1 MRALEAC
8 RMQSP
13 VRSLG
18 PPVLPLAQDCVSC
31 RASRIRPESASY
43 LTHHL
48 MTTTPPTNPWLN
60 LFPNSRSLKVG
71 CLWVGSTEAPTNGRA
86 RPVA

>member
-31 RASRIRPESASY
+31 RASKIRPESASY
-43 LTHHL
+43 LTLHL
-48 MTTTPPTNPWLN
+48 MAT
-60 LFPNSRSLKVG
+60 
-71 CLWVGSTEAPTNGRA
+71 APLTLG
-86 RPVA
+86 